1 MTNMMSYL
9 VILFFPTVPLGETLT
24 MTVNISFK
32 IQNNYL
38 YLGKGSPVI
47 RLIKLRKGEDGTC
60 YNETSGCK
68 EKYDLRHSG
77 DKTINITIK
86 EVTKSKEGFYGLYL
100 YCVGLNHH
108 GTTEQLLKSFMLIT
122 VGKVRWLTLI

>member
-1 MTNMMSYL
+1 M
-9 VILFFPTVPLGETLT
+9 I
-24 MTVNISFK
+24 VNISFK

-38 YLGKGSPVI
+38 YLGKGYPVI

-77 DKTINITIK
+77 DKTINVSIK